1 MNYAS
6 KSLAKLIIL
15 NFLYW
20 NYSDKQKKLVTIIS
34 PNLSISRVSEFRR
47 ELSSK
52 TRITLINRKQKSCIS
67 YRINFL
73 STKISM
79 WSNWIKNLVFLKVW
93 SKKLERSN
101 WSCQNLVK
109 SWLLLKE
116 RKYLSAI
123 FQYLRWSISKGSN
136 TSGPMMGAY
145 IMIQCLK

>member
-34 PNLSISRVSEFRR
+34 RNLSISRVSEFRR

-52 TRITLINRKQKSCIS
+52 TPITLINRKQKFCMS

-79 WSNWIKNLVFLKVW
+79 WSNSIKNLVFLKVW

-109 SWLLLKE
+109 SWLHLKE
-116 RKYLSAI
+116 RKYWSAI

-136 TSGPMMGAY
+136 TLGPMMGAY

>member
-34 PNLSISRVSEFRR
+34 RNLSISRVSEFRR

-52 TRITLINRKQKSCIS
+52 TPITLINRKQKFCMS

-79 WSNWIKNLVFLKVW
+79 WSNSIKNLVFLKVW

-109 SWLLLKE
+109 SWLHLKE

-136 TSGPMMGAY
+136 TLGPMMGAY